1 MFTRRGVLRLS
12 AGAAAAAAARDSFA
26 AGETARTPVSFELPP
41 GACDC
46 HVHIQD
52 PAKFPFVAN
61 RVYTPPP
68 ALVEELE
75 ELQRALH
82 LERVVV
88 VQPSVYGTDNACT
101 LDAVRRLGQ
110 RARAVVVI
118 GEQTSR
124 GELQDMNGIGAR
136 GVRLNLETTT
146 AGAFDAGRAKA
157 LLDRVAEQIG
167 GLNWHVQFYTRPAI
181 IAGLKDHLAQLPFPV
196 VFDHFARAA
205 AQQGPGQPGFDAVL
219 DLVKSGRAY
228 VKISGAYRI
237 SKHAPDYSDAM
248 PLAQAMIAANAD
260 RIVWGTDWPHPNSDF
275 GRGKPLTET
284 A

>member
-1 MFTRRGVLRLS
+1 MFTRRGVLRLGG
-12 AGAAAAAAARDSFA
+12 AGASMTVLRPGFAAAQ
-26 AGETARTPVSFELPP
+26 TARTAVSFEMPR

-52 PAKFPFVAN
+52 PVKFPFVAN

-124 GELQDMNGIGAR
+124 GELQEMHGVGAR

-146 AGAFDAGRAKA
+146 AGAFDSGRAKA
-157 LLDRVAEQIG
+157 LLDRVAEQIN
-167 GLNWHVQFYTRPAI
+167 GLNWHVQFY
-181 IAGLKDHLAQLPFPV
+181 
-196 VFDHFARAA
+196 
-205 AQQGPGQPGFDAVL
+205 
-219 DLVKSGRAY
+219 
-228 VKISGAYRI
+228 
-237 SKHAPDYSDAM
+237 
-248 PLAQAMIAANAD
+248 
-260 RIVWGTDWPHPNSDF
+260 
-275 GRGKPLTET
+275 
-284 A
+284 